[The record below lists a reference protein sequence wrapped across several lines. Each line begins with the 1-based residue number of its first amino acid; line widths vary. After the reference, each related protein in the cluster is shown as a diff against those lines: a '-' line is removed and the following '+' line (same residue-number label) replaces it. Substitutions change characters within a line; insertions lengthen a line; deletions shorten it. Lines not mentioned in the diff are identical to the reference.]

1 MKRIVTNRKILLL
14 VVLVSFGLLS
24 QYCPDFSQQQAGK
37 IGTDVVVINEKS
49 FDPKTLKKDL
59 EKKNEAL
66 TSEKALPKNPKKD
79 EANQKKTNRDSNPKA
94 KDDFEG
100 IVIGKNL
107 KVGMSLQKVIKTL
120 GTPKSLK
127 VERGIEPKLDS
138 MSIEYL
144 DHGITIHVLNGKKR
158 IDTMEVSQKFK
169 GEFAKGIK
177 IGEKVSVLIDK
188 LGVPQ
193 SIDPSIARYPEKGIH
208 FTLKKSSL
216 VGAHVFKK

>member
-1 MKRIVTNRKILLL
+1 MTTRNILLL

-24 QYCPDFSQQQAGK
+24 QYCPDFSQQKAGK

-66 TSEKALPKNPKKD
+66 TSGEASPKNPKKD
-79 EANQKKTNRDSNPKA
+79 EANQKKTNRDSSLQSKN
-94 KDDFEG
+94 DFKG

-107 KVGMSLQKVIKTL
+107 KVGMSLQKAIKIL

-127 VERGIEPKLDS
+127 IKRGIEPKLDS

-158 IDTMEVSQKFK
+158 IETMEVSQQFK

-177 IGEKVSVLIDK
+177 IGEKVSTLIDK

>member
-1 MKRIVTNRKILLL
+1 MTTRNILFLA
-14 VVLVSFGLLS
+14 VLVTFGLLL
-24 QYCPDFSQQQAGK
+24 QYCPDFSEQKAGR

-49 FDPKTLKKDL
+49 FDPKALKKDL
-59 EKKNEAL
+59 EKKNAAL

-107 KVGMSLQKVIKTL
+107 KVGMPLQKVIKIL

-127 VERGIEPKLDS
+127 VKRGIEPKLDS

-144 DHGITIHVLNGKKR
+144 GHGITIYILNGKKR
-158 IDTMEVSQKFK
+158 IETMEVSQQFK

-208 FTLKKSSL
+208 FTLKQSSL